1 MSSSTIGRP
10 SSTGRSRAR
19 GGKYV
24 QTCLN
29 ASEYARFRAHARPG
43 EGDGEL
49 ARRLLFAK
57 MGLPEEGLDPH
68 LGETSAESG
77 SGSASEIF
85 AG

>member
-29 ASEYARFRAHARPG
+29 RLEHEYLLEQLRPG
-43 EGDGEL
+43 ESEGEA
-49 ARRLLFAK
+49 ARRLMFAA
-57 MGLPEEGLDPH
+57 MGLPENGIPINAID
-68 LGETSAESG
+68 
-77 SGSASEIF
+77 
-85 AG
+85 